1 MSHLYLNEESD
12 HSEENTCKNEVFRST
27 IFNHRKVLNI
37 PNLQP
42 IYYIQYQNKKFGL
55 LQIPEAIG
63 GILWKKVFFKI

>member
-12 HSEENTCKNEVFRST
+12 PSEENTCKNEVFRST

-42 IYYIQYQNKKFGL
+42 IYYIQY
-55 LQIPEAIG
+55 
-63 GILWKKVFFKI
+63 